1 MKKRTLQ
8 RWFLKNFD
16 EVVGNDEITQYGR
29 DLVRQVRYR
38 SSFNCDSAVITGRSR
53 SGKSSQVDF
62 IKKCLSCLDFD
73 FETGSPCDGSCSSCS
88 NNTSLYGNDGWEG
101 FVDVDPN
108 AKTPIRSHIRS
119 IDCSSVTAS
128 DLETLLGEIRC
139 ISPDEFGLVHL
150 EEVHWLGDRNLD
162 QRLLVPLESYN
173 VVWVA
178 TSAYVRKD
186 DAPIRRQLNEMFLN
200 RFPYRLTTRL
210 PAIDDLAIWLLER
223 CVEFQIGVQPP
234 VESTARHLAESCKQ
248 IPGLAL
254 QVLAKA
260 ERRGNLLT
268 QDLIKEHRFSF
279 DD

>member
-16 EVVGNDEITQYGR
+16 EVAGNDEITQYGR
-29 DLVRQVRYR
+29 DLVRQVRCQGN
-38 SSFNCDSAVITGRSR
+38 FNCESAVITGRSR

-62 IKKCLSCLDFD
+62 IKKCLSCLNFK
-73 FETGSPCDGSCSSCS
+73 FETLTPCDGGCSSCS

-101 FVDVDPN
+101 YVDVDPA

-119 IDCSSVTAS
+119 IDCSAVTAG
-128 DLETLLGEIRC
+128 DLETLLGELRC
-139 ISPDEFGLVHL
+139 ISPDEFCLVHL
-150 EEVHWLGDRNLD
+150 EEVHWLGERNLD
-162 QRLLVPLESYN
+162 QRLLMPLDTYN
-173 VVWVA
+173 VGWVA

-210 PAIDDLAIWLLER
+210 PAVDDLAIWLLER
-223 CVEFQIGVQPP
+223 CDEFQIGVQPRI
-234 VESTARHLAESCKQ
+234 ESTLRLLSESCKQ

-254 QVLAKA
+254 QVLARA

-268 QDLIKEHRFSF
+268 QALIKEHRFSF